1 MIDRLPGST
10 WVLREQ
16 GSGTR
21 SAFESAL
28 TGYGLQPADLTVALC
43 LPSNEAVRAAVEAG
57 LGATVISA
65 SVAAPS
71 LEAGLLKEVAL
82 TLPER
87 AFHVLRH
94 RERYHSRAADALMA
108 LITPVGQQANRSR
121 KQIGSS

>member
-1 MIDRLPGST
+1 M
-10 WVLREQ
+10 
-16 GSGTR
+16 
-21 SAFESAL
+21 
-28 TGYGLQPADLTVALC
+28 
-43 LPSNEAVRAAVEAG
+43 EAG

-87 AFHVLRH
+87 AFHALRH